1 METAKKPEIK
11 STSATIHVSTES
23 ELIRMLNEKL
33 PELTERINKN
43 RKKARLSVLHMRY
56 YHYFKNRGGKNDF

>member
-11 STSATIHVSTES
+11 STSATIHVSTEGK
-23 ELIRMLNEKL
+23 LIRMLNEKL
-33 PELTERINKN
+33 PELTERIKKN